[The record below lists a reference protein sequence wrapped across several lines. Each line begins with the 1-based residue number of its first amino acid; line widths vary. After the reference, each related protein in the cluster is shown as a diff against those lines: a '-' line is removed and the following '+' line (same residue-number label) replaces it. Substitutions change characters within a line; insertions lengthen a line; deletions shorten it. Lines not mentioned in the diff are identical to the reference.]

1 MSAST
6 LFNVIFA
13 WKCSSTHH
21 KLALDALNQ
30 QQGPAAAN
38 WRDLC
43 LANVGSYLQG
53 AKAPDDQFKDFRNH
67 VLHVRDGL
75 WGGAITSTGM
85 WYNET
90 VSALKAQDWKAA
102 VYNAGI
108 LSHYY
113 SDPLMPFHT
122 GQSEAEGIV
131 HRAAE
136 WSVACAYR
144 ELTELLESQLGGWPD
159 VPVPGG
165 RNWLESMVIAGARAA
180 NPHYEFSID
189 HYDIQQGVKNPPQ
202 GLDQPLRE
210 CLARLLGHAVVG
222 FARIMER
229 AILEAGVE
237 IPDSNLSMQSVL
249 TQLTIPISWVTK
261 KLKDARE
268 RAVVEA
274 MYAEFTTTGK
284 VLKTLPE
291 DEATV
296 RKAHATGVLRKPLA
310 ELDRE
315 KPRAVGTAHQ
325 AATPLTVPRES
336 ETRAKP
342 HERNEGLPKVAVQ
355 PESLPPV
362 PARPTVELPEQSP
375 ALPPTPTDPPTV
387 KFARNDTPQPIPK
400 PHFPVSAPA
409 KFYLTPEMPIEKA
422 PAIGPKT
429 AKQLE
434 RCGVTTVATLL
445 DVQPEQLATE
455 LGDRRYDADTIAAW
469 QHQARLCC
477 TVPQLRGHDAQFLVA
492 CDICTAD
499 ELSRANPAEL
509 FQKVDAY
516 VATPAGERIL
526 RGGERPDLNE
536 VSDWIA
542 RAAQGN
548 QTRAA

>member
-30 QQGPAAAN
+30 MQGTAAAN

-43 LANVGSYLQG
+43 LANVGGYLQG

-75 WGGAITSTGM
+75 WGGAITSTGL

-102 VYNAGI
+102 VYNAGV

-136 WSVACAYR
+136 WSIACAYR
-144 ELTELLESQLGGWPD
+144 ELTELLETQLGGWPD
-159 VPVPGG
+159 VPVPSG
-165 RNWLESMVIAGARAA
+165 RNWLESMVIAGAKTA
-180 NPHYEFSID
+180 NPHYEFAID
-189 HYDIQQGVKNPPQ
+189 HYNIQRGVKNPPQ

-210 CLARLLGHAVVG
+210 CLARLLGHAAVG
-222 FARIMER
+222 FARIIER
-229 AILEAGVE
+229 AIAEAGVE
-237 IPDSNLSMQSVL
+237 IPASNLTMQSVL

-261 KLKDARE
+261 KLKDSRE

-274 MYAEFTTTGK
+274 MYAEFTSTGK

-296 RKAHATGVLRKPLA
+296 RKAHAAEVLRKPLA
-310 ELDRE
+310 ELDHE
-315 KPRAVGTAHQ
+315 KPRAVGTAHEAAKVQ
-325 AATPLTVPRES
+325 AAPPQPT
-336 ETRAKP
+336 A
-342 HERNEGLPKVAVQ
+342 VA
-355 PESLPPV
+355 PPV
-362 PARPTVELPEQSP
+362 PTAPQAEPPEQLPASP
-375 ALPPTPTDPPTV
+375 PPATDSPTV
-387 KFARNDTPQPIPK
+387 KFARNDTAQPIPK
-400 PHFPVSAPA
+400 PHFPVAAPA
-409 KFYLTPEMPIEKA
+409 KFYLALEMPIEKA
-422 PAIGPKT
+422 PSIGPKT
-429 AKQLE
+429 AKLLE

-445 DVQPEQLATE
+445 DAQPEQLATE

-492 CDICTAD
+492 CDICAVE
-499 ELSRANPAEL
+499 ELARANPAEL
-509 FQKVDAY
+509 LQRVEAY
-516 VATPAGERIL
+516 IATPAGERVL
-526 RGGERPDLNE
+526 RGGERPDMKE
-536 VSDWIA
+536 VTEWIA
-542 RAAQGN
+542 RAGQGT
-548 QTRAA
+548 QKRAA

>member
-30 QQGPAAAN
+30 MQGPGAAN

-43 LANVGSYLQG
+43 LVNVGGYLQG

-75 WGGAITSTGM
+75 WGGAITSTGL

-102 VYNAGI
+102 VYNAGV

-136 WSVACAYR
+136 WSIACAYR
-144 ELTELLESQLGGWPD
+144 ELTELLETQLGGWPD
-159 VPVPGG
+159 VPVPSG
-165 RNWLESMVIAGARAA
+165 RNWLESMVIAGAKTA

-189 HYDIQQGVKNPPQ
+189 HYDIQRGVKNPPQ

-222 FARIMER
+222 FSRIIER
-229 AILEAGVE
+229 AIAEAGVE
-237 IPDSNLSMQSVL
+237 IPASNLTMQSVL

-261 KLKDARE
+261 KLKDSRE
-268 RAVVEA
+268 RTAVEA
-274 MYAEFTTTGK
+274 MYAEFTSTGK
-284 VLKTLPE
+284 VLQTLPQ

-296 RKAHATGVLRKPLA
+296 RKAHAAEVLRKPLA

-315 KPRAVGTAHQ
+315 KPRAVGTAYQ
-325 AATPLTVPRES
+325 AAKTAPPQPTAVATREC
-336 ETRAKP
+336 EAPAELHAQDAGRPQDTA
-342 HERNEGLPKVAVQ
+342 Q
-355 PESLPPV
+355 PEQRLPASKDTP
-362 PARPTVELPEQSP
+362 PEQTPP
-375 ALPPTPTDPPTV
+375 AVDSPTV
-387 KFARNDTPQPIPK
+387 KFARSDTAQPIPK
-400 PHFPVSAPA
+400 PHFSSSAPA

-422 PAIGPKT
+422 PSIGPKT
-429 AKQLE
+429 AKLLE
-434 RCGVTTVATLL
+434 RCGVTTVASLL
-445 DVQPEQLATE
+445 EAQPEQLATE
-455 LGDRRYDADTIAAW
+455 IGDRRYDADTIAAW

-492 CDICTAD
+492 CDICTVE
-499 ELSRANPAEL
+499 ELARANSAEL
-509 FQKVDAY
+509 FQKVEKY

-526 RGGERPDLNE
+526 RGGDRPDLKE
-536 VSDWIA
+536 VTEWIA
-542 RAAQGN
+542 RAGQGT
-548 QTRAA
+548 QQRAA